1 MASEAIHSF
10 DSNVLSSLLATAC
23 ASLDNDRD
31 TARACI
37 QRAVEFLRT
46 SARPG
51 AFPVCAPSIVRGGL
65 AAWQRKRVVAYV
77 EANVGSDIRVPDL
90 SNVVGL
96 STGHFFRAFRESFGE
111 SPLAYVTRQR
121 ILHSQQLMLRSRA
134 PLSQIALDCGM
145 CDQPHFTRVFRRI
158 VGISPGL
165 WRRRAD
171 VTGSVALQ
179 SSDHVDQVGK

>member
-1 MASEAIHSF
+1 MSSEAIRSF
-10 DSNVLSSLLATAC
+10 DSHVLSNLLATAC

-46 SARPG
+46 SASAG
-51 AFPVCAPSIVRGGL
+51 AFPAPVSSVIRGGL
-65 AAWQRKRVVAYV
+65 AVWQRKRVVAYV
-77 EANVGSDIRVPDL
+77 HANVGSDIRVPDL
-90 SNVVGL
+90 ANVVGL

-111 SPLAYVTRQR
+111 SPLAYVTRER
-121 ILHSQQLMLRSRA
+121 IRYSQQLMLRSCA

-165 WRRRAD
+165 WRRQAD
-171 VTGSVALQ
+171 ITPSVALQ
-179 SSDHVDQVGK
+179 SRDHVDEVRE

>member
-1 MASEAIHSF
+1 MASEAIGSF
-10 DSNVLSSLLATAC
+10 DSNVLSNLLATAC

-46 SARPG
+46 SINSE
-51 AFPVCAPSIVRGGL
+51 AFPAHASPVIRGGL

-77 EANVGSDIRVPDL
+77 QANVGSDIRVPDL
-90 SNVVGL
+90 ANVAGL

-111 SPLAYVTRQR
+111 SPLTYVTRQR
-121 ILHSQQLMLRSRA
+121 ILYSQQLMLRSPA

-145 CDQPHFTRVFRRI
+145 CDQPHFTRVFRRV

-165 WRRRAD
+165 WRRQSDISA
-171 VTGSVALQ
+171 SIMLQ
-179 SSDHVDQVGK
+179 PGNHVDEVWK